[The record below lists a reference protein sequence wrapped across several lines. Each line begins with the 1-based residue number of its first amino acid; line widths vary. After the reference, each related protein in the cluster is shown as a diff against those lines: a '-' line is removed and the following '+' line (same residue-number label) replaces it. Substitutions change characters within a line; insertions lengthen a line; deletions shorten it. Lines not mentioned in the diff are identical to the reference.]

1 MNYRMSVASFKMEV
15 TEWSNCDGV
24 GTVYKAKTLLTWLLG
39 KGPPSNPVLS
49 VYQNYLKWFW
59 A

>member
-1 MNYRMSVASFKMEV
+1 MSVASFKMEV

-49 VYQNYLKWFW
+49 VYQNYLKWLW